1 MANILHH
8 FWSLVFPRT
17 CIVCS
22 ERVLVQ
28 GEDSVCTYC
37 RAHLPQTDHHLF
49 PASNIMYQQLVVH
62 MPVKYAFAYLLFTK
76 SGRTQQLLHHLK
88 YRDMPELGEELGRW
102 YGAVL
107 AEHAFQQHFDAVV
120 PIPLHKGKLLKRGYN
135 QSYHFALGLGISLG
149 LPVWPEVVE
158 RKSAS
163 ETQTRKSR
171 IKRWQN
177 VEDIF
182 EVVQQEKI
190 GGSRLLLVDDVITTG
205 ATVLS
210 CAFALKEA
218 GCSEISFAAL
228 ATA

>member
-1 MANILHH
+1 MASILHH
-8 FWSLVFPRT
+8 FWNLIFPRT

-28 GEDSVCTYC
+28 GEENICTYC
-37 RAHLPQTDHHLF
+37 RARLPQTDHYLY
-49 PASNIMYQQLVVH
+49 PASNVLYQQLVVH
-62 MPVKYAFAYLLFTK
+62 LPLKYAFAYLIFTK

-88 YRDMPELGEELGRW
+88 YRNMPELGEELGRW

-107 AEHAFQQHFDAVV
+107 AEGAFQQHFDAVV
-120 PIPLHKGKLLKRGYN
+120 PIPLHKDKLRKRGYN
-135 QSYHFALGLGISLG
+135 QSYHFALGLGVSLG
-149 LPVWPEVVE
+149 LPVWAEVVV

-171 IKRWQN
+171 LKRWQN
-177 VEDIF
+177 VAEIF
-182 EVVQQEKI
+182 EVVEAEKVA
-190 GGSRLLLVDDVITTG
+190 GSRLLLVDDVITTG
-205 ATVLS
+205 ATVVS
-210 CAFALKEA
+210 CAEALQAA